1 MKIDI
6 TTTNDRQVEFEL
18 IPGSSIYIDYHGN
31 GGNGGNGGGNGRGG
45 DGGEE
50 SLYCRWEDLSGD
62 LQKKLK
68 TLNDSLNK
76 QIKEAFSMLSP

>member
-1 MKIDI
+1 MKIDV

-18 IPGSSIYIDYHGN
+18 LPGESVFIDYHGN
-31 GGNGGNGGGNGRGG
+31 GSGNGGNGGGDG
-45 DGGEE
+45 DEGED

-68 TLNDSLNK
+68 TLNDNLNK